1 MDSAM
6 FANVDKEKIML
17 KRKSLSKKHTFWSMF
32 DNNLKFWLIL
42 FSVLIVIAVIPII
55 LGSIPYVYKFL
66 ILFCKDT
73 PETIPVKFWSRYE
86 NGFLAFIIILALIS
100 VSYFIVINFV
110 NLIWVLI
117 TKIILTIRYTR
128 LPLTEEEF
136 NTAFMDM
143 DFLQVVNELNRYMS
157 FNRRNLDL
165 EVVPI
170 TVNNR
175 LTDDIYRK
183 IFELI
188 YNKFKDKSD
197 DYWTDID
204 NSSKKISNIIGYNIR
219 RRMESEASC
228 PEYFLKHFNIFE
240 RPDEE
245 YHYCG

>member
-1 MDSAM
+1 
-6 FANVDKEKIML
+6 
-17 KRKSLSKKHTFWSMF
+17 MF

-73 PETIPVKFWSRYE
+73 PETMPVKFWSRYE
-86 NGFLAFIIILALIS
+86 NGFLAFIIILSIFL
-100 VSYFIVINFV
+100 VSHFIIINFV

-117 TKIILTIRYTR
+117 AKTILTIRYTR

-136 NTAFMDM
+136 NTVFKDM
-143 DFLQVVNELNRYMS
+143 DFLQIIDELRQYMS
-157 FNRRNLDL
+157 FTRRNIGL
-165 EVVPI
+165 EVIPI
-170 TVNNR
+170 TVNNH

-183 IFELI
+183 LFVLI

-197 DYWTDID
+197 DYWIDID
-204 NSSKKISNIIGYNIR
+204 NSPKKASNIIGYNIR
-219 RRMESEASC
+219 RRMEAEAAC
-228 PEYFLKHFNIFE
+228 PEHFLKHFNIFE

-245 YHYCG
+245 YHYYG